1 MLTAVVFLPL
11 VGALSIALFFRT
23 PRLVRLFASCI
34 SLATFIISIVVF
46 VTYDVE
52 SGGFQLVQQ
61 YIGWIPFF
69 DIQYHLAIDGLS
81 APLVLLTGLLGLAAV
96 FSSWSVSSRHK
107 EYFTWLLIMQTAVM
121 GVFTAQDFVL
131 FFVFWELELLPMYF
145 LISIWGSGRKEYS
158 AMKFVIF
165 TLAGSAFML
174 LGILAL
180 GLSSGSFDMTKLVGL
195 DQSLL
200 VIPGQVIFALFFI
213 AFAVKLPIWPLH
225 TWLPDAHTDAPTA
238 VSVMLA
244 GVLLKMG
251 GYGLIRINL
260 GILPDVAH
268 GASLIMAVLAI
279 VGIIYG
285 AMVTIRQTDLK
296 RLVAYSSVS
305 HMGYVLL
312 GIASIGSSMGPH
324 TDVGVTGASLQ
335 MFAHGTIT
343 GLMFVSVGLIY
354 DRTHTRHIPDLGGL
368 SGKIPLI
375 AMALF
380 IAGLGSLGLPS
391 TSGFV
396 GELMIFLGTFQ
407 VWPIFTILAVFG
419 ILIAAGYILWTFQ
432 RTLFGPSIPRWQTLT
447 DASPVEMVA
456 PVVLSISILIVGLYP
471 SVLVDVFGV
480 GIGEILGSV
489 TR

>member
-1 MLTAVVFLPL
+1 
-11 VGALSIALFFRT
+11 
-23 PRLVRLFASCI
+23 
-34 SLATFIISIVVF
+34 
-46 VTYDVE
+46 
-52 SGGFQLVQQ
+52 
-61 YIGWIPFF
+61 
-69 DIQYHLAIDGLS
+69 
-81 APLVLLTGLLGLAAV
+81 
-96 FSSWSVSSRHK
+96 
-107 EYFTWLLIMQTAVM
+107 
-121 GVFTAQDFVL
+121 
-131 FFVFWELELLPMYF
+131 
-145 LISIWGSGRKEYS
+145 
-158 AMKFVIF
+158 
-165 TLAGSAFML
+165 
-174 LGILAL
+174 
-180 GLSSGSFDMTKLVGL
+180 VGL

-375 AMALF
+375 AMALI